1 MKRTKSALKRVR
13 QNERRRVVNRANI
26 SKYKTAMKK
35 LEELI
40 EQKNIEAART
50 MLPAIVASID
60 EAVTK
65 KVLSENSASRKK
77 SSLARR
83 VNALA

>member
-1 MKRTKSALKRVR
+1 MKRSKSALKRIR
-13 QNERRRVVNRANI
+13 QNERHRVINRANL
-26 SKYKTAMKK
+26 SKYKTEMKK

-40 EQKNIEAART
+40 EQKNIEAARN
-50 MLPAIVASID
+50 MLPAVTASID

-65 KVLSENSASRKK
+65 KVLSKNSASRKK

>member
-1 MKRTKSALKRVR
+1 MKRSKSALKRVR
-13 QNERRRVVNRANI
+13 QNERRRVINRANL
-26 SKYKTAMKK
+26 SKYKTEMKK

-40 EQKNIEAART
+40 EQKNIEAARN
-50 MLPAIVASID
+50 MLPAVAASID

-65 KVLSENSASRKK
+65 KVLSKNSASRKK
-77 SSLARR
+77 SSLAKR

>member
-1 MKRTKSALKRVR
+1 MKRSKSALKRIR

-26 SKYKTAMKK
+26 SKYKTTIKK

-50 MLPAIVASID
+50 MLPTVVASLD

-65 KVLSENSASRKK
+65 KVLSKNSASRKK

-83 VNALA
+83 VKALA

>member
-1 MKRTKSALKRVR
+1 MKRSKSALKRVR
-13 QNERRRVVNRANI
+13 QNERRRVVNRANL
-26 SKYKTAMKK
+26 SKYKTEMKK

-40 EQKNIEAART
+40 EQKNIEAARN
-50 MLPAIVASID
+50 MLPAVAASID

-65 KVLSENSASRKK
+65 KVLSKNSASRKK

>member
-1 MKRTKSALKRVR
+1 MKRSKSALKRVR
-13 QNERRRVVNRANI
+13 QNERGRLVNRANI
-26 SKYKTAMKK
+26 SKYKTVIRK

-40 EQKNIEAART
+40 EQKNVEAARS
-50 MLPAIVASID
+50 MLPTVTSSID
-60 EAVTK
+60 AAVTK
-65 KVLSENSASRKK
+65 KVLSKNSASRKK